1 MAKGIGT
8 ERHRGPKILVV
19 DDYVDARHMV
29 AQYLKMEGFRVAQA
43 GSAAQALAMAVRI
56 APDVVLMDLCMPGVD
71 GWEAI
76 GELRQRRATQQIPI
90 VALTALP
97 DQAAHRRALEAG
109 CQSVVLKPCDLEL
122 LLAEIRRL
130 LKTREPRDHED
141 DFTPVGVTSNG
152 RRPRN

>member
-1 MAKGIGT
+1 MAKGTGT
-8 ERHRGPKILVV
+8 GRHRGPKILVV
-19 DDYVDARHMV
+19 DDYDDARHMV

-43 GSAAQALAMAVRI
+43 GSAAQALTMAARVR
-56 APDVVLMDLCMPGVD
+56 PDVVLMDLCMPGVD

-76 GELRQRRATQQIPI
+76 EELRQRQTTRGVPI

-109 CQSVVLKPCDLEL
+109 CQAVVLKPCDLEL

-130 LKTREPRDHED
+130 LSPPEPRQHED
-141 DFTPVGVTSNG
+141 ELTPVGALDG
-152 RRPRN
+152 ARRPQN

>member
-1 MAKGIGT
+1 MVNVSST
-8 ERHRGPKILVV
+8 RRRGPKVLVV

-43 GSAAQALAMAVRI
+43 GSAAQALTMAARI
-56 APDVVLMDLCMPGVD
+56 QPDVVLMDLCMPGMD

-76 GELRQRRATQQIPI
+76 DQLRHRSGTTDVPI

-97 DQAAHRRALEAG
+97 DQAAHRRALDAG
-109 CQSVVLKPCDLEL
+109 CQSVILKPCDLEL

-130 LKTREPRDHED
+130 LRGHQAINQML
-141 DFTPVGVTSNG
+141 TPVGALTAVE
-152 RRPRN
+152 RHQVD